1 MNLKLAKRIRKI
13 LRKDGV
19 DPRQTTYVQ
28 RNAAR
33 TRIIQVGVNLD
44 GTPKNEFFTPT
55 GTQQASQGCGRYLY
69 NQFKRVNK

>member
-1 MNLKLAKRIRKI
+1 MNLKKAKQ
-13 LRKDGV
+13 LRKSLRTAGI

-28 RNAAR
+28 RNPAK
-33 TRIIQVGVNLD
+33 TRVVQVGINLN

-69 NQFKRVNK
+69 TQLKKCQ